1 MHILC
6 IDDEPEILRILLQY
20 LDMIG
25 HTVESAHDAKKG
37 WEIFSSYQPGFDL
50 IITDVRMPGMTG
62 LQFLEK
68 LRALKFDTPV
78 VVISGHNDH
87 EIAEAARQFGI
98 LKILAKPFSFDDVD
112 DALTL
117 VSPES

>member
-6 IDDEPEILRILLQY
+6 IDDEPEIIRILSQY
-20 LDMIG
+20 LDMVG
-25 HTVESAHDAKKG
+25 HTVKNAPDGKQG
-37 WEIFSSYQPGFDL
+37 WEIFSSYEPGFDL

-68 LRALKFDTPV
+68 LRDLGLDTPV
-78 VVISGHNDH
+78 VIISGHNDH
-87 EIAEAARQFGI
+87 EVAEAARQFGI

-112 DALTL
+112 AALAL
-117 VSPES
+117 VAG

>member
-1 MHILC
+1 MNILC
-6 IDDEPEILRILLQY
+6 IDDEPEILRILIQY
-20 LDMIG
+20 LEMIG
-25 HTVESAHDAKKG
+25 HTAQSAIDGKEG
-37 WEIFSSYQPGFDL
+37 WKVFNSYQPGFDL

-68 LRALKFDTPV
+68 LRKLGLDTPV

-87 EIAEAARQFGI
+87 EIAEADRQFGI

-112 DALTL
+112 DAVAI
-117 VSPES
+117 VST

>member
-6 IDDEPEILRILLQY
+6 IDDEPEILRILIQY

-25 HTVESAHDAKKG
+25 HTVKSAPGGEEG
-37 WEIFSSYQPGFDL
+37 WKILDSYQPGFDL

-68 LRALKFDTPV
+68 LRGLGLDTPV

-87 EIAEAARQFGI
+87 ELAEAARQFGI
-98 LKILAKPFSFDDVD
+98 LQILAKPFSLDDVD
-112 DALTL
+112 EALEL
-117 VSPES
+117 VPS